1 MSRTFEIQV
10 KEHPEI
16 LVSKVRALAL
26 ANSIHFIA
34 DEVQGRFSG
43 KGLEGVYQ
51 FNGDILIVT
60 VVKKPPFVTWKMV
73 EKVLHQFFA

>member
-1 MSRTFEIQV
+1 MSRTFKIHV

-16 LVSKVRALAL
+16 LVHKAREMAL

-34 DEVQGRFSG
+34 DEVQGHFSG

-51 FNGDILIVT
+51 FDNDLLIVT
-60 VVKKPPFVTWKMV
+60 VVKKPAFVTWKLV
-73 EKVLHQFFA
+73 EKMLHQFFA